1 MAATVPPEMPLAEA
15 IAAWQWLPAAELA
28 VYSGE
33 FKHTGFQGGLQRY
46 SCRTCLQLRTLKN
59 GIDRALIKPSI
70 GTGW

>member
-33 FKHTGFQGGLQRY
+33 FKHTGFQGG
-46 SCRTCLQLRTLKN
+46 
-59 GIDRALIKPSI
+59 RAAAPVSNCAR
-70 GTGW
+70 